1 MDFDSQTRF
10 YGRERTKAN
19 AANAADIK
27 PQPKPYQVHMLFMAH
42 EVESETEASAVTD
55 AQCSMKF
62 VIDIQPFYL
71 LRIALQ
77 SHTHNR
83 P

>member
-1 MDFDSQTRF
+1 
-10 YGRERTKAN
+10 
-19 AANAADIK
+19 
-27 PQPKPYQVHMLFMAH
+27 MAH
-42 EVESETEASAVTD
+42 EVESEIEPSGVTD

-71 LRIALQ
+71 LGIVLQ

-83 P
+83 V